1 MQSSRKKQ
9 NMKAVLKKKKVKGYK
24 TANNQCQKNKASKR
38 VTKKDFKILI
48 ADNDRLIQD
57 VMRSLLSK
65 EGYVVVLANDG
76 FDALKILK
84 TENISLVI
92 AALKMSGV
100 NGIEILKYALR
111 INPDTAV
118 VILTT
123 FGNLESTLEA
133 VKEGAYDYLTKPFKA
148 EEIAFLVEKA
158 YKRSIL
164 INENKELLQYLRDTY
179 QDMEVIKTTA
189 QSNNP
194 EITLGMIERM
204 ERLKTLNVL
213 TSQDVEI
220 LKERLVKG
228 VQPTGH

>member
-1 MQSSRKKQ
+1 M
-9 NMKAVLKKKKVKGYK
+9 
-24 TANNQCQKNKASKR
+24 
-38 VTKKDFKILI
+38 TKKDFKVLI

-65 EGYVVVLANDG
+65 EGYVVVLASDG
-76 FDALKILK
+76 VDALKILK

-123 FGNLESTLEA
+123 FVNLESTLEA

-179 QDMEVIKTTA
+179 QDMEVIKTAA

-228 VQPTGH
+228 V

>member
-1 MQSSRKKQ
+1 
-9 NMKAVLKKKKVKGYK
+9 
-24 TANNQCQKNKASKR
+24 
-38 VTKKDFKILI
+38 VTTKDFKILI
-48 ADNDRLIQD
+48 ADNDKLVQD
-57 VMRSLLSK
+57 VIKSLLSK
-65 EGYVVVLANDG
+65 EGYAVVLANDG

-92 AALKMSGV
+92 TALKMSGV

-111 INPDTAV
+111 INPDIAV

-123 FGNLESTLEA
+123 FGNLEATLVA
-133 VKEGAYDYLTKPFKA
+133 VKEGAYDYVTKPFKA

-164 INENKELLQYLRDTY
+164 INENRELLQYLRDTY
-179 QDMEVIKTTA
+179 QDMEVIKNAA

-204 ERLKTLNVL
+204 ERLKTMNVL
-213 TSQDVEI
+213 TSQEVEI

-228 VQPTGH
+228 V

>member
-1 MQSSRKKQ
+1 M
-9 NMKAVLKKKKVKGYK
+9 
-24 TANNQCQKNKASKR
+24 
-38 VTKKDFKILI
+38 TKKDFKILI

-76 FDALKILK
+76 FDALRILK
-84 TENISLVI
+84 TENISLI
-92 AALKMSGV
+92 LTALKMSGV

-123 FGNLESTLEA
+123 FVNLESTLEA

-228 VQPTGH
+228 I

>member
-1 MQSSRKKQ
+1 M
-9 NMKAVLKKKKVKGYK
+9 
-24 TANNQCQKNKASKR
+24 
-38 VTKKDFKILI
+38 TKKDFKILI

-57 VMRSLLSK
+57 VIRSLLSK

-76 FDALKILK
+76 FDALRILK
-84 TENISLVI
+84 TENISLI
-92 AALKMSGV
+92 LTALKMSGV

-123 FGNLESTLEA
+123 FVNLESTLEA

-228 VQPTGH
+228 V

>member
-1 MQSSRKKQ
+1 M
-9 NMKAVLKKKKVKGYK
+9 
-24 TANNQCQKNKASKR
+24 
-38 VTKKDFKILI
+38 TKKDFKILI

-76 FDALKILK
+76 FDALRILK
-84 TENISLVI
+84 TENISLI
-92 AALKMSGV
+92 LTALKMSGV

-123 FGNLESTLEA
+123 FVNLESTLEA
-133 VKEGAYDYLTKPFKA
+133 AKEGAYDYLTKPFKA

-228 VQPTGH
+228 V

>member
-1 MQSSRKKQ
+1 M
-9 NMKAVLKKKKVKGYK
+9 
-24 TANNQCQKNKASKR
+24 
-38 VTKKDFKILI
+38 TKKDFKILI

-92 AALKMSGV
+92 TALKMSGV

-123 FGNLESTLEA
+123 FVNLESTLEA
-133 VKEGAYDYLTKPFKA
+133 VKEGAYDYLTKPFKT

-179 QDMEVIKTTA
+179 QDMEVIKTAA

-204 ERLKTLNVL
+204 ERLKTMNVL

-228 VQPTGH
+228 V

>member
-1 MQSSRKKQ
+1 
-9 NMKAVLKKKKVKGYK
+9 
-24 TANNQCQKNKASKR
+24 

-57 VMRSLLSK
+57 VIRSLLSK

-76 FDALKILK
+76 FDALRILK
-84 TENISLVI
+84 TENISLI
-92 AALKMSGV
+92 LTALKMSGV

-123 FGNLESTLEA
+123 FVNLESTLEA

-179 QDMEVIKTTA
+179 QDMEVIKTAA

-228 VQPTGH
+228 V

>member
-1 MQSSRKKQ
+1 M
-9 NMKAVLKKKKVKGYK
+9 
-24 TANNQCQKNKASKR
+24 
-38 VTKKDFKILI
+38 TKKDFKILI

-57 VMRSLLSK
+57 VIRSLLSK

-76 FDALKILK
+76 FDALRILK

-123 FGNLESTLEA
+123 FVNLESTLEA

-228 VQPTGH
+228 V

>member
-1 MQSSRKKQ
+1 M
-9 NMKAVLKKKKVKGYK
+9 
-24 TANNQCQKNKASKR
+24 T
-38 VTKKDFKILI
+38 TKDFKILI
-48 ADNDRLIQD
+48 ADNDKLVQD
-57 VMRSLLSK
+57 VIKSLLSK
-65 EGYVVVLANDG
+65 EGYAVVLANDG

-92 AALKMSGV
+92 TALKMSGV

-111 INPDTAV
+111 INPDIAV

-123 FGNLESTLEA
+123 FGNLEATLVA
-133 VKEGAYDYLTKPFKA
+133 VKEGAYDYVTKPFKA

-164 INENKELLQYLRDTY
+164 INENRELLQYLRDTY
-179 QDMEVIKTTA
+179 QDMEVIKTAA

-204 ERLKTLNVL
+204 ERLKTMNVL
-213 TSQDVEI
+213 TSQEVEI

-228 VQPTGH
+228 V

>member
-1 MQSSRKKQ
+1 M
-9 NMKAVLKKKKVKGYK
+9 
-24 TANNQCQKNKASKR
+24 
-38 VTKKDFKILI
+38 TKKDFKILI

-57 VMRSLLSK
+57 VIRSLLSK

-76 FDALKILK
+76 FDALRILK
-84 TENISLVI
+84 TENISLI
-92 AALKMSGV
+92 LTALKMSGV

-123 FGNLESTLEA
+123 FVNLESTLEA

-179 QDMEVIKTTA
+179 QDMEVIKTAA

-228 VQPTGH
+228 V

>member
-1 MQSSRKKQ
+1 M
-9 NMKAVLKKKKVKGYK
+9 
-24 TANNQCQKNKASKR
+24 
-38 VTKKDFKILI
+38 TKKDFKILI

-76 FDALKILK
+76 FDALRILK
-84 TENISLVI
+84 TENISLI
-92 AALKMSGV
+92 LTALKMSGV

-228 VQPTGH
+228 V

>member
-1 MQSSRKKQ
+1 
-9 NMKAVLKKKKVKGYK
+9 
-24 TANNQCQKNKASKR
+24 

-84 TENISLVI
+84 TENISLI
-92 AALKMSGV
+92 LTALKMSGV

-123 FGNLESTLEA
+123 FVNLESTLEA

-228 VQPTGH
+228 V

>member
-1 MQSSRKKQ
+1 M
-9 NMKAVLKKKKVKGYK
+9 
-24 TANNQCQKNKASKR
+24 
-38 VTKKDFKILI
+38 TKKDFKILI

-76 FDALKILK
+76 FDALRILK
-84 TENISLVI
+84 TENISLI
-92 AALKMSGV
+92 LTALKMSGV

-123 FGNLESTLEA
+123 FVNLESTLEA

-228 VQPTGH
+228 V

>member
-1 MQSSRKKQ
+1 M
-9 NMKAVLKKKKVKGYK
+9 
-24 TANNQCQKNKASKR
+24 T
-38 VTKKDFKILI
+38 TKDFKILI
-48 ADNDRLIQD
+48 ADNDKLVQD
-57 VMRSLLSK
+57 VIKSLLSK
-65 EGYVVVLANDG
+65 EGYAVVLANDG

-92 AALKMSGV
+92 TALKMSGV

-111 INPDTAV
+111 INPDIAV

-123 FGNLESTLEA
+123 FGNLEATLVA
-133 VKEGAYDYLTKPFKA
+133 VKEGAYDYVTKPFKA

-164 INENKELLQYLRDTY
+164 INENRELLQYLRDTY
-179 QDMEVIKTTA
+179 QDMEVIKNAA

-204 ERLKTLNVL
+204 ERLKTMNVL
-213 TSQDVEI
+213 TSQEVEI

-228 VQPTGH
+228 V

>member
-1 MQSSRKKQ
+1 
-9 NMKAVLKKKKVKGYK
+9 
-24 TANNQCQKNKASKR
+24 

-57 VMRSLLSK
+57 VIRSLLSK

-76 FDALKILK
+76 FDALRILK
-84 TENISLVI
+84 TENISLI
-92 AALKMSGV
+92 LTALKMSGV

-179 QDMEVIKTTA
+179 QDMEVIKTAA

-228 VQPTGH
+228 V

>member
-1 MQSSRKKQ
+1 M
-9 NMKAVLKKKKVKGYK
+9 
-24 TANNQCQKNKASKR
+24 
-38 VTKKDFKILI
+38 TKKDFKILI

-92 AALKMSGV
+92 AALRMSGV

-148 EEIAFLVEKA
+148 EEIVFLVEKA

-179 QDMEVIKTTA
+179 QDMEVIKTAA

-228 VQPTGH
+228 V

>member
-1 MQSSRKKQ
+1 M
-9 NMKAVLKKKKVKGYK
+9 
-24 TANNQCQKNKASKR
+24 
-38 VTKKDFKILI
+38 TKKDFKILI

-228 VQPTGH
+228 V

>member
-1 MQSSRKKQ
+1 M
-9 NMKAVLKKKKVKGYK
+9 
-24 TANNQCQKNKASKR
+24 
-38 VTKKDFKILI
+38 TKKDFKVLI

-65 EGYVVVLANDG
+65 EGYVVVLASDG
-76 FDALKILK
+76 VDALKILK

-123 FGNLESTLEA
+123 FVNLESTLEA

-228 VQPTGH
+228 V

>member
-1 MQSSRKKQ
+1 M
-9 NMKAVLKKKKVKGYK
+9 
-24 TANNQCQKNKASKR
+24 
-38 VTKKDFKILI
+38 TKKDFKILI

-84 TENISLVI
+84 TENISLI
-92 AALKMSGV
+92 LTALKMSGV

-123 FGNLESTLEA
+123 FVNLESTLEA

-228 VQPTGH
+228 V

>member
-1 MQSSRKKQ
+1 
-9 NMKAVLKKKKVKGYK
+9 
-24 TANNQCQKNKASKR
+24 
-38 VTKKDFKILI
+38 VTKKEFKILI

-57 VMRSLLSK
+57 VMRSLLLK

-92 AALKMSGV
+92 TALKMSGA

-148 EEIAFLVEKA
+148 EEISFLVEKA

-204 ERLKTLNVL
+204 ERLKTMNVL

-228 VQPTGH
+228 V

>member
-1 MQSSRKKQ
+1 M
-9 NMKAVLKKKKVKGYK
+9 
-24 TANNQCQKNKASKR
+24 
-38 VTKKDFKILI
+38 TKKDFKILI

-57 VMRSLLSK
+57 VIRSLLSK

-76 FDALKILK
+76 FDALRILK
-84 TENISLVI
+84 TENISLI
-92 AALKMSGV
+92 LTALKMSGV

-179 QDMEVIKTTA
+179 QDMEVIKTAA

-228 VQPTGH
+228 V

>member
-1 MQSSRKKQ
+1 
-9 NMKAVLKKKKVKGYK
+9 
-24 TANNQCQKNKASKR
+24 
-38 VTKKDFKILI
+38 
-48 ADNDRLIQD
+48 
-57 VMRSLLSK
+57 
-65 EGYVVVLANDG
+65 
-76 FDALKILK
+76 
-84 TENISLVI
+84 
-92 AALKMSGV
+92 MSGI

-179 QDMEVIKTTA
+179 QDMEVIKTAA

-228 VQPTGH
+228 V

>member
-1 MQSSRKKQ
+1 
-9 NMKAVLKKKKVKGYK
+9 
-24 TANNQCQKNKASKR
+24 

-57 VMRSLLSK
+57 VIKSLLSK

-76 FDALKILK
+76 FDALRILK

-92 AALKMSGV
+92 TAFKMSGV

-118 VILTT
+118 AILTT

-158 YKRSIL
+158 FKRSIL
-164 INENKELLQYLRDTY
+164 INENRELLQYLRDTY
-179 QDMEVIKTTA
+179 QDMEVIKTAA

-204 ERLKTLNVL
+204 ERLKTMNIL
-213 TSQDVEI
+213 TSQEVEI

-228 VQPTGH
+228 V

>member
-1 MQSSRKKQ
+1 
-9 NMKAVLKKKKVKGYK
+9 
-24 TANNQCQKNKASKR
+24 

-57 VMRSLLSK
+57 VIRSLLSK

-76 FDALKILK
+76 FDALRILK
-84 TENISLVI
+84 TENISLI
-92 AALKMSGV
+92 LTALKMSGV

-164 INENKELLQYLRDTY
+164 INENKELLQYIRDTY
-179 QDMEVIKTTA
+179 QDMEVIKTAA

-228 VQPTGH
+228 V

>member
-1 MQSSRKKQ
+1 
-9 NMKAVLKKKKVKGYK
+9 
-24 TANNQCQKNKASKR
+24 
-38 VTKKDFKILI
+38 VTTKDFKILI
-48 ADNDRLIQD
+48 ADNDKLVQD
-57 VMRSLLSK
+57 VIKSLLSK
-65 EGYVVVLANDG
+65 EGYAVALANDG
-76 FDALKILK
+76 FDALRILK

-92 AALKMSGV
+92 TALKMSGV

-111 INPDTAV
+111 INPDIAV

-123 FGNLESTLEA
+123 FGNLEATLVA
-133 VKEGAYDYLTKPFKA
+133 VKEGAYDYVTKPFKA

-164 INENKELLQYLRDTY
+164 INENKELLQYIRDTY
-179 QDMEVIKTTA
+179 QDMEVIKTAA

-228 VQPTGH
+228 V

>member
-1 MQSSRKKQ
+1 
-9 NMKAVLKKKKVKGYK
+9 
-24 TANNQCQKNKASKR
+24 

-57 VMRSLLSK
+57 VIKSLLSK
-65 EGYVVVLANDG
+65 EGHVVVLANDG

-92 AALKMSGV
+92 TALKMSGV

-111 INPDTAV
+111 INPDIAV

-133 VKEGAYDYLTKPFKA
+133 VKEGAYDYLTKPFTT

-164 INENKELLQYLRDTY
+164 INENRELLRYLRDTY
-179 QDMEVIKTTA
+179 QDMEVIKTAA

-228 VQPTGH
+228 V